1 MKRSALT
8 CALTAIMLMTAA
20 CSGNRNTQTQTETT
34 TEISTETADETA
46 AEAADENEAAGKIL
60 IAYFSWAGN
69 AENGDVDAV
78 TSASIVNDNYH
89 IAADFVEQATKGDLF
104 EIKTAEGYPV
114 EYNATTDVA
123 AEEQDQNARPEL
135 ISHVEN
141 MDDYDTVV
149 LIYPNWWGTIPM
161 AVGTF
166 LEEYDFTGKTVL
178 PLCTNEGSG
187 MGTSEDDIK
196 ALIPDATLAEGLAV
210 RGGSVDSSQEDIN
223 NWLKDKGI
231 IS

>member
-1 MKRSALT
+1 MKRFALT
-8 CALTAIMLMTAA
+8 CALTTVMLMTSA
-20 CSGNRNTQTQTETT
+20 CSGSGNTQTETT
-34 TEISTETADETA
+34 TEISAEAVTESAPQTADETGA
-46 AEAADENEAAGKIL
+46 IGKVL
-60 IAYFSWAGN
+60 IAYFSWAANG
-69 AENGDVDAV
+69 ENGDVDAV
-78 TSASIVNDNYH
+78 TSASIVNGNYH
-89 IAADFVEQATKGDLF
+89 IAADFVEQATNGDLF

-114 EYNATTDVA
+114 EYNATTDAA
-123 AEEQDQNARPEL
+123 AEEKEQNARPEL
-135 ISHVEN
+135 TSHVEN

-161 AVGTF
+161 AVASF

-187 MGTSEDDIK
+187 MGSSENDIA

-210 RGGSVDSSQEDIN
+210 RGGNVDSSQEDIN
-223 NWLKDKGI
+223 NWLKDNGI